1 MGFRCWR
8 PGKIRCLGQLKVF
21 EAVQVNISKLLI
33 VLSSPKVDAWLLFPS
48 FVSYTIRITHSYPGS
63 HINAVTYSDL
73 PDYMSRFLLT
83 RLPSIASDATS
94 ALYRL
99 NVRRIWGTG
108 LGAAWGVKMFETC
121 HISMWIMVLKLFHSC
136 IVEL

>member
-21 EAVQVNISKLLI
+21 EAVQVNISIFTKGG
-33 VLSSPKVDAWLLFPS
+33 WLLFPS

-63 HINAVTYSDL
+63 HINTVTYSDL

-83 RLPSIASDATS
+83 RLPSIGWCIWCYYS

-99 NVRRIWGTG
+99 NVCRIWGTG

-136 IVEL
+136 FVEI